1 MKSKKEPPLWHAALK
16 IIAPILAAAHIDYKI
31 TGGTVA
37 ALYGIPTLVND
48 IDIEVSAEDAYRFQG
63 LFINF
68 LIQSVILSDNGEH
81 RSHFGQFKINGVLID
96 LMGNLHRR
104 EENRWIPSYTLTHD
118 TVELN
123 GTLIHVPWLEEET
136 LAYIRRGKLQRAG
149 QCLPYCNQIRLLAL
163 LQGKQ
168 PTHVI

>member
-1 MKSKKEPPLWHAALK
+1 MNSKKVTPLWQAALI
-16 IIAPILAAAHIDYKI
+16 IIAPKLAAAHIDYKI

-37 ALYGIPTLVND
+37 ALYGIPTIVND
-48 IDIEVSAEDAYRFQG
+48 IDIEVSAEDAYRFQE

-68 LIQSVILSDNGEH
+68 LIQPVILSDNGEH
-81 RSHFGQFKINGVLID
+81 RSHFGQFEINGVAID
-96 LMGNLHRR
+96 VMGDLHRR
-104 EENRWIPSYTLTHD
+104 EENRWIPAYTLTRA

-123 GTLIHVPWLEEET
+123 GTQIHVPWLEEET
-136 LAYIRRGKLQRAG
+136 LAYIRRGKLDRAG
-149 QCLPYCNQIRLLAL
+149 QCLPYCNQARLLAL